1 MDIGSCRGKI
11 FGRHWMG
18 VMLFLLLLLVY
29 VLTGCGQRIRQ
40 ADRETVGES
49 GRGKGEEQDRE
60 QEVELVFIHN
70 NPCEACDE
78 EGSFREVL
86 DEIFS
91 DGGWQDIFEI
101 RSYYAYQ
108 EDGRKLAGQAAEY
121 FGLSEEEIRYPMVIA
136 GNRCFLGYDQIMEEL
151 GGALPA
157 IAETKE
163 ELFVPFEEN
172 GRSGGQERNNSGGMV
187 FDAGEDVIHLLY
199 FHTEICPKCEKAE
212 AYLGQLPKQVE
223 ASGKEYPVVVTTLSV
238 AEDKNALLFGDLAGQ
253 YDVPKGEQQV
263 PILFIGEKYLSGE
276 VRIRKDTLKLLES
289 GVGIGAVYRMEGDLS
304 ETVIGQGQNTVLFF
318 IKTMG
323 VGFLN
328 GFNPCALSLALL
340 FFSLIAALPKG
351 CLRYGLGFLTGKF
364 LAYVLLGLAAAGAIS
379 FIPFETFV
387 IFRKGLNAVL
397 LAACLFL
404 AYGNFRDCFYAFRG
418 EYGKIKMQLPGK
430 LRKWNDKLVKKMAGN
445 SGRKAF
451 LLLVFGGGM
460 VIALGEFFCTGQIYL
475 ASILQWMQSAQNSGV
490 PVTALVL
497 YSAAL
502 CLPAFIL
509 LVLIVRGRS
518 ALFLVDRN
526 LKGMPLVKL
535 CNGILFVVFAVI
547 ALASM

>member
-238 AEDKNALLFGDLAGQ
+238 AEDKNALLF
-253 YDVPKGEQQV
+253 
-263 PILFIGEKYLSGE
+263 
-276 VRIRKDTLKLLES
+276 
-289 GVGIGAVYRMEGDLS
+289 
-304 ETVIGQGQNTVLFF
+304 
-318 IKTMG
+318 
-323 VGFLN
+323 
-328 GFNPCALSLALL
+328 
-340 FFSLIAALPKG
+340 FSLIAALPKG

-430 LRKWNDKLVKKMAGN
+430 LRKWNDKLVKRMAGN

>member
-1 MDIGSCRGKI
+1 M
-11 FGRHWMG
+11 
-18 VMLFLLLLLVY
+18 
-29 VLTGCGQRIRQ
+29 
-40 ADRETVGES
+40 
-49 GRGKGEEQDRE
+49 
-60 QEVELVFIHN
+60 
-70 NPCEACDE
+70 
-78 EGSFREVL
+78 
-86 DEIFS
+86 
-91 DGGWQDIFEI
+91 
-101 RSYYAYQ
+101 
-108 EDGRKLAGQAAEY
+108 
-121 FGLSEEEIRYPMVIA
+121 
-136 GNRCFLGYDQIMEEL
+136 
-151 GGALPA
+151 
-157 IAETKE
+157 
-163 ELFVPFEEN
+163 PFEEN

-238 AEDKNALLFGDLAGQ
+238 AEDKN
-253 YDVPKGEQQV
+253 
-263 PILFIGEKYLSGE
+263 
-276 VRIRKDTLKLLES
+276 
-289 GVGIGAVYRMEGDLS
+289 
-304 ETVIGQGQNTVLFF
+304 
-318 IKTMG
+318 
-323 VGFLN
+323 
-328 GFNPCALSLALL
+328 ALL

>member
-187 FDAGEDVIHLLY
+187 FDAGEDVIHLLPPGQIPGGGA
-199 FHTEICPKCEKAE
+199 EPAEQGLRQAGEK
-212 AYLGQLPKQVE
+212 
-223 ASGKEYPVVVTTLSV
+223 
-238 AEDKNALLFGDLAGQ
+238 LFG
-253 YDVPKGEQQV
+253 
-263 PILFIGEKYLSGE
+263 
-276 VRIRKDTLKLLES
+276 
-289 GVGIGAVYRMEGDLS
+289 
-304 ETVIGQGQNTVLFF
+304 
-318 IKTMG
+318 
-323 VGFLN
+323 
-328 GFNPCALSLALL
+328 C
-340 FFSLIAALPKG
+340 
-351 CLRYGLGFLTGKF
+351 
-364 LAYVLLGLAAAGAIS
+364 
-379 FIPFETFV
+379 
-387 IFRKGLNAVL
+387 
-397 LAACLFL
+397 
-404 AYGNFRDCFYAFRG
+404 
-418 EYGKIKMQLPGK
+418 
-430 LRKWNDKLVKKMAGN
+430 
-445 SGRKAF
+445 
-451 LLLVFGGGM
+451 
-460 VIALGEFFCTGQIYL
+460 
-475 ASILQWMQSAQNSGV
+475 
-490 PVTALVL
+490 
-497 YSAAL
+497 
-502 CLPAFIL
+502 
-509 LVLIVRGRS
+509 
-518 ALFLVDRN
+518 
-526 LKGMPLVKL
+526 
-535 CNGILFVVFAVI
+535 
-547 ALASM
+547 